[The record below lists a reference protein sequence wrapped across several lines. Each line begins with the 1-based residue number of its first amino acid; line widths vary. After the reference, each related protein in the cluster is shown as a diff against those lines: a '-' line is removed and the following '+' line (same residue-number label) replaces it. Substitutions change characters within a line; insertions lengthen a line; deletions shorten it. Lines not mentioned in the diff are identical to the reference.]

1 MGERKGG
8 GGHGRSREED
18 WCFQKKNI
26 GSLLYFSKRL
36 VEIQRQDA
44 CLMYIHVYINVC
56 IYMYMYLYIYISLYI
71 YMYIFAYI
79 YIYIYIHICYIYIIL
94 RLDASEF
101 LFWESVVFQ
110 QGSLRLSHTGWRR
123 HIECL
128 IFIGHFPQ
136 KTPIIGGSFVV
147 NDLQLE
153 VSYAS
158 LQRQDA
164 CLTHAHTHT
173 PIPTNTHT
181 YAQRRGVYTTYGA
194 EYV

>member
-1 MGERKGG
+1 M
-8 GGHGRSREED
+8 
-18 WCFQKKNI
+18 
-26 GSLLYFSKRL
+26 
-36 VEIQRQDA
+36 
-44 CLMYIHVYINVC
+44 
-56 IYMYMYLYIYISLYI
+56 YIYIDMYI
-71 YMYIFAYI
+71 YIYTYTYIHICI
-79 YIYIYIHICYIYIIL
+79 YIYIYIHLCYRYIIL
-94 RLDASEF
+94 RQDASI
-101 LFWESVVFQ
+101 LSCESVVFQ

-123 HIECL
+123 LIECL

-194 EYV
+194 EYVYRPSLVGYVRYDCVCERERERESV